1 MLKLQTALSQLLSI
15 VLLAL
20 LATMAMSTA
29 HGAQRAAA
37 IEYDFV
43 ERPAGLPDSFAA
55 PPGVS
60 LRFLAITTL
69 DGFKVDAA
77 LWEPETQRAGGPLVI
92 TVHGSGGN
100 FTGPPQGFLSRG
112 LAGKGT
118 SVLAINTRQHDGGV
132 NKDNFLDTRRDIEA
146 AVYTGRALGYPA
158 LVLHGHSLGNI
169 QVQYYAANNWDPD
182 IKAVILSGM
191 FGNLPWKSRHILIEN
206 EDNFRQLTEAANAA
220 LRAGTAAD
228 VLPVR
233 MGWVTGEQ
241 VPISATHFL
250 TYRLRGTRVP
260 HGPYSTP

>member
-77 LWEPETQRAGGPLVI
+77 LWEPETQRAGGPPVI
-92 TVHGSGGN
+92 TVHGTRGHL
-100 FTGPPQGFLSRG
+100 TPPPPTFP
-112 LAGKGT
+112 T
-118 SVLAINTRQHDGGV
+118 
-132 NKDNFLDTRRDIEA
+132 
-146 AVYTGRALGYPA
+146 PA
-158 LVLHGHSLGNI
+158 L
-169 QVQYYAANNWDPD
+169 P
-182 IKAVILSGM
+182 
-191 FGNLPWKSRHILIEN
+191 P
-206 EDNFRQLTEAANAA
+206 NA
-220 LRAGTAAD
+220 
-228 VLPVR
+228 
-233 MGWVTGEQ
+233 
-241 VPISATHFL
+241 
-250 TYRLRGTRVP
+250 
-260 HGPYSTP
+260 TPRPP